1 MLRRPIKALNHREG
15 EKNRSVSIVTVQ
27 WRLQP
32 LLQMI
37 PHVLLASTW
46 LNKLWGKTRTL
57 SSYSTSRVQVF
68 FILEERAIFFNPL
81 VGENWFFVLA
91 SFPSLTAGSL
101 DSYTIVLL
109 GYLILALLVEKLLLP
124 LKYTVRTLSRLFYE
138 RSQFPPPDES
148 TYLKKKRTPARLHF
162 HTY

>member
-1 MLRRPIKALNHREG
+1 MLRRPIKALNHRAG
-15 EKNRSVSIVTVQ
+15 GKKQVCLDCNGAVASPAFTSND
-27 WRLQP
+27 P
-32 LLQMI
+32 ACFASFD
-37 PHVLLASTW
+37 LAKQT
-46 LNKLWGKTRTL
+46 LRKTRTL
-57 SSYSTSRVQVF
+57 SSYSTSSVQVF

-109 GYLILALLVEKLLLP
+109 GYLILALLVEKQLLP